1 MSYDKSQLLLVN
13 LPHNYIQSQS
23 STRKYFSI
31 MRYLDPKADLTFKKI
46 FGEHKDLLISLL
58 NALLPLAD
66 DEQIESVEYLSPEL
80 VPDTYVGKNSIVDV
94 RCRDVKNRQFIVEMQ
109 MLWTEAFKQRV
120 LFNASKAF
128 VRQLDKKRKYE
139 LLQPVYSLNLVNET
153 FIKEYPDEFIHNY
166 NVVHE
171 LHSNEIIDGLHF
183 TFVELPKFQAHS
195 IKEKKMA
202 VLWLRFLTE
211 IDEQT
216 KEVPQELLDNPET
229 SKALKTVEESA
240 MSKDELLAYDDFW
253 DKLGAERLLLV
264 DSNRRS
270 MEEGREEGRK
280 EGREE
285 GLKEGR
291 KKGRADVARNLLSI
305 GMPLEDIAKVTGLEI
320 KDIEQLKK

>member
-1 MSYDKSQLLLVN
+1 
-13 LPHNYIQSQS
+13 
-23 STRKYFSI
+23 

-94 RCRDVKNRQFIVEMQ
+94 RCHDVKNRQFIVEVNI
-109 MLWTEAFKQRV
+109 LWFETLRQSV
-120 LFNASKAF
+120 LYKDSKVF

-139 LLQPVYSLNLVNET
+139 FLQPVYSLNLVNET
-153 FIKEYPDEFIHNY
+153 FMKEYPDEFIHNY

-171 LHSNEIIDGLHF
+171 LHSDEIINGLHF

-211 IDEQT
+211 IDEHT

-229 SKALKTVEESA
+229 SKALKAVEESA
-240 MSKDELLAYDDFW
+240 MTKDELLAYDDFW
-253 DKLGAERLLLV
+253 DKLGAERLLFV
-264 DSNRRS
+264 DSNKRS
-270 MEEGREEGRK
+270 MEEGRAEGRK
-280 EGREE
+280 EGRA
-285 GLKEGR
+285 EGR
-291 KKGRADVARNLLSI
+291 KEVARNLLRMGMSI
-305 GMPLEDIAKVTGLEI
+305 GDISKATGIAKEEI
-320 KDIEQLKK
+320 EEYS

>member
-1 MSYDKSQLLLVN
+1 
-13 LPHNYIQSQS
+13 
-23 STRKYFSI
+23 
-31 MRYLDPKADLTFKKI
+31 
-46 FGEHKDLLISLL
+46 
-58 NALLPLAD
+58 
-66 DEQIESVEYLSPEL
+66 
-80 VPDTYVGKNSIVDV
+80 
-94 RCRDVKNRQFIVEMQ
+94 
-109 MLWTEAFKQRV
+109 MLFRS
-120 LFNASKAF
+120 NASKAF

-139 LLQPVYSLNLVNET
+139 LLQPVYSLNLVNEI

-183 TFVELPKFQAHS
+183 TFVELPKFHAHS

-240 MSKDELLAYDDFW
+240 ISKDELLAYEDFW
-253 DKLGAERLLLV
+253 DKLGAERLLFV

-285 GLKEGR
+285 GRKEGV
-291 KKGRADVARNLLSI
+291 KGGRADVARNLLSI
-305 GMPLEDIAKVTGLEI
+305 GMTLEDIAKVTGLEI
-320 KDIEQLKK
+320 QDIEQLNN

>member
-1 MSYDKSQLLLVN
+1 
-13 LPHNYIQSQS
+13 
-23 STRKYFSI
+23 

-80 VPDTYVGKNSIVDV
+80 LPETYVGKNSIVDV
-94 RCRDVKNRQFIVEMQ
+94 RCRDVKGRQFIVEMQ

-153 FIKEYPDEFIHNY
+153 FMKDYPDEFIHNY
-166 NVVHE
+166 SVVHE
-171 LHSNEIIDGLHF
+171 FHSDEIIEGLHF

-195 IKEKKMA
+195 LKEKKMA

-216 KEVPQELLDNPET
+216 KQAPQELLDNPET
-229 SKALKTVEESA
+229 RKALKAVEESA
-240 MSKDELLAYDDFW
+240 MTKNELLAYEDFW
-253 DKLGAERLLLV
+253 DKLGAERLLFV
-264 DSNRRS
+264 DSNRIN
-270 MEEGREEGRK
+270 REEGRT
-280 EGREE
+280 EGRA
-285 GLKEGR
+285 EGR
-291 KKGRADVARNLLSI
+291 AEGIIEGCAKVAKNLLNL
-305 GMPLEDIAKVTGLEI
+305 GMALDEVAKVTGL
-320 KDIEQLKK
+320 DIETIEKMK

>member
-1 MSYDKSQLLLVN
+1 
-13 LPHNYIQSQS
+13 
-23 STRKYFSI
+23 
-31 MRYLDPKADLTFKKI
+31 MRYLAPKADLTFKKI

-139 LLQPVYSLNLVNET
+139 LLQPVYSLNLVNEI

-211 IDEQT
+211 IDEHT

-229 SKALKTVEESA
+229 SKALKAVEESA
-240 MSKDELLAYDDFW
+240 MSKNELLAYDDFW

-270 MEEGREEGRK
+270 MEEGRAEGRA
-280 EGREE
+280 EGRVEI
-285 GLKEGR
+285 
-291 KKGRADVARNLLSI
+291 ARNLLNMGMSI
-305 GMPLEDIAKVTGLEI
+305 DDIAKATGLQRQEI
-320 KDIEQLKK
+320 ERLNPVV

>member
-1 MSYDKSQLLLVN
+1 
-13 LPHNYIQSQS
+13 
-23 STRKYFSI
+23 

-94 RCRDVKNRQFIVEMQ
+94 RCRDVKNHQFIVEMQ

-139 LLQPVYSLNLVNET
+139 LLQPVYSLNLVNEI

-183 TFVELPKFQAHS
+183 TFVELPKFKAHS
-195 IKEKKMA
+195 IMEKKMA

-240 MSKDELLAYDDFW
+240 MSKDELLAYEDFW
-253 DKLGAERLLLV
+253 DKLGAERLLFV

-285 GLKEGR
+285 GRKEGV
-291 KKGRADVARNLLSI
+291 KEGRADVARNLLSI
-305 GMPLEDIAKVTGLEI
+305 GMPLEDIAKVTGMEI
-320 KDIEQLKK
+320 QDIEQMNER

>member
-1 MSYDKSQLLLVN
+1 
-13 LPHNYIQSQS
+13 
-23 STRKYFSI
+23 
-31 MRYLDPKADLTFKKI
+31 
-46 FGEHKDLLISLL
+46 
-58 NALLPLAD
+58 
-66 DEQIESVEYLSPEL
+66 
-80 VPDTYVGKNSIVDV
+80 
-94 RCRDVKNRQFIVEMQ
+94 
-109 MLWTEAFKQRV
+109 
-120 LFNASKAF
+120 
-128 VRQLDKKRKYE
+128 
-139 LLQPVYSLNLVNET
+139 
-153 FIKEYPDEFIHNY
+153 
-166 NVVHE
+166 
-171 LHSNEIIDGLHF
+171 
-183 TFVELPKFQAHS
+183 
-195 IKEKKMA
+195 MA

-216 KEVPQELLDNPET
+216 KVVPQELLDNPET

-291 KKGRADVARNLLSI
+291 KEGRADVARNLLSI